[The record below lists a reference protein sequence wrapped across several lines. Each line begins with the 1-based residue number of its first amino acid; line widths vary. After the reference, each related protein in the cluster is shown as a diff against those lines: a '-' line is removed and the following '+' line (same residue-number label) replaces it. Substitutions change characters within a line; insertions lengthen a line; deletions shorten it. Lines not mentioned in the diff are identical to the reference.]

1 MVCVIMKES
10 SGNAAREIRTN
21 VEYNEEQYQDFA
33 IVPSELVDG
42 IVATKGFCDIKL
54 SEDGKTVMS
63 FAAREIPEAP
73 KPDQNYEARIA
84 SLEEELA
91 FTKIIL
97 GVE

>member
-21 VEYNEEQYQDFA
+21 VEYIEDQYLDFA
-33 IVPSELVDG
+33 IVPPELVDG
-42 IVATKGFCDIKL
+42 IVATNGFCDIEL
-54 SEDGKTVMS
+54 SEDEKTVVS
-63 FAAREIPEAP
+63 FTAREIPTVP